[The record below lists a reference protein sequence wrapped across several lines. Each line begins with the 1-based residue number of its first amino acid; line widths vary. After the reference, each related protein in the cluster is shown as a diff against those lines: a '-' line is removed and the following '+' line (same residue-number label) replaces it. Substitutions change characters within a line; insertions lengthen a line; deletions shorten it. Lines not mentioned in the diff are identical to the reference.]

1 MPIPIIAGIMA
12 ALGTSAVAGGAAAGA
27 GAVAGGA
34 AATGA
39 VAGGATAATA
49 TTAAAAVPVAASAV
63 SAVPAAGAVSSTST
77 ASGVANLGDIISQVS
92 KGLDMKKIDIGEL
105 GLQFDN
111 VQGNTDKLDK
121 ISQDLER
128 FNQVEGA
135 KAVQGASSAR
145 KKAQAGS
152 RGAMN
157 LIPGRIRSRGRL

>member
-27 GAVAGGA
+27 GAVAGG

-135 KAVQGASSAR
+135 KAVQGASNAR